1 MEKGVHIMFKT
12 YDLFNH
18 RNINDL
24 VPEII
29 YYYLFQGL
37 RLTAIEVKLF
47 KTEDYHG
54 WLSKTFLNYY
64 GIDTEKDNKG
74 IFKGQTVPDVVEE
87 LYKSSN
93 IAHIRVA
100 KLLKEKYL

>member
-1 MEKGVHIMFKT
+1 MKLFKT
-12 YDLFNH
+12 YELFNH

-24 VPEII
+24 VPEIV

-37 RLTAIEVKLF
+37 SLTAIEQKLF
-47 KTEDYHG
+47 KTEEYHG

-64 GIDTEKDNKG
+64 GIDTEKENKG
-74 IFKGQTVPDVVEE
+74 IYSNRKLSEVVNE

>member
-1 MEKGVHIMFKT
+1 MFKT
-12 YDLFNH
+12 YNLFNH
-18 RNINDL
+18 RNIDDL
-24 VPEII
+24 IPEIV

-37 RLTAIEVKLF
+37 SLTAIEQKLF
-47 KTEDYHG
+47 KTEEYHG
-54 WLSKTFLNYY
+54 WLSKTFLNYF
-64 GIDTEKDNKG
+64 GIDTEGENKG
-74 IFKGQTVPDVVEE
+74 IYNDKTMQDVIEE

>member
-1 MEKGVHIMFKT
+1 MFKT
-12 YDLFNH
+12 YDLFDH

-24 VPEII
+24 APEIV
-29 YYYLFQGL
+29 YYYLFKGL
-37 RLTAIEVKLF
+37 SLTAIEVKLF

-64 GIDTEKDNKG
+64 GIDTEKENRG
-74 IFKGQTVPDVVEE
+74 IFEGKSVPEVVNE
-87 LYKSSN
+87 LYKSPN
-93 IAHIRVA
+93 IAHVRVA

>member
-1 MEKGVHIMFKT
+1 MFKT
-12 YDLFNH
+12 YNLFDH
-18 RNINDL
+18 RSINYL
-24 VPEII
+24 VPEIV

-37 RLTAIEVKLF
+37 ILAAIEQKLF
-47 KTEDYHG
+47 RTEDYKG

-64 GIDTEKDNKG
+64 GIDTERDNKG
-74 IFKGQTVPDVVEE
+74 IFANKTVPDVVDE
-87 LYKSSN
+87 LYRSSN